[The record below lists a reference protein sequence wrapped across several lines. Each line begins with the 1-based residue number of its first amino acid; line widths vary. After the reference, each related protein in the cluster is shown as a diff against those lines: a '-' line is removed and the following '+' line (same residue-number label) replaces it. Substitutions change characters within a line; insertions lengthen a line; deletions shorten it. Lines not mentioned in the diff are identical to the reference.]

1 MHPARPRLVR
11 PALVRPALA
20 AVGVALA
27 AATSA
32 VVASPPAAAGVASHN
47 DQVALVDGTGA
58 QLEFKSKING
68 TAQVTSYD
76 GRYVVFSTDAPL
88 VASDDNGIDDV
99 YRRDTVKDVTV
110 LVSAVDG
117 QPGNDYSVEPTIS
130 DNGRFVAFTTWATDL
145 TEDRN
150 GSTLDVV
157 VKDLRTDRVRLVSVT
172 SKENQVRQNSFAPV
186 ISGNGRHVSFQT
198 FGQFGRKDGDR
209 LEDVYVRDLRHG
221 VTHQAS
227 LHPTGNDIRESVLNG
242 DISDNGK
249 IVVFGNDNRL
259 WARNVVKGTTV
270 RFWQEPD
277 APPCQPFPAGS
288 AGRPV
293 VSGDGRFVAFASCA
307 TDLPGENGQ
316 ATDVY
321 RMRLSNGAV
330 QRVTTK
336 GNANSY
342 LPSLSRNGRYVGFG
356 SDASNFVKGDTSD
369 PDAFVA
375 DVKTGAVTRASQAP
389 DGSEGNS
396 WSAANAV
403 AISGDGRTLAYQSY
417 ASNLVPGDAFDLE
430 EVFVWRR

>member
-1 MHPARPRLVR
+1 MNTARHRLV
-11 PALVRPALA
+11 PAVAAGGLALA
-20 AVGVALA
+20 T
-27 AATSA
+27 AATALISG
-32 VVASPPAAAGVASHN
+32 SPATAGVPSHN
-47 DQVALVDGTGA
+47 EQVALVDGTGA

-99 YRRDTVKDVTV
+99 YRRDTVNDVTL
-110 LVSAVDG
+110 LVSAAGG
-117 QPGNDYSVEPTIS
+117 QPGNDYSVEPSIS
-130 DNGRFVAFTTWATDL
+130 DTGRFVAFTTWATDL
-145 TEDRN
+145 TQDRN

-157 VKDLRTDRVRLVSVT
+157 VKDLRTDRIRLVSVT
-172 SKENQVRQNSFAPV
+172 SKEKQVRQNSFSPV

-198 FGQFGRKDGDR
+198 FGRFGRKDGDK
-209 LEDVYVRDLRHG
+209 LEDVYVRDVRRG
-221 VTHQAS
+221 VTRQAS

-242 DISDNGK
+242 DISDNGR

-259 WARNVVKGTTV
+259 WARNVARGTTV

-293 VSGDGRFVAFASCA
+293 ISGDGRFVAFASCA

-330 QRVTTK
+330 QRVTKK
-336 GNANSY
+336 GNGNSY
-342 LPSLSRNGRYVGFG
+342 LASLSRNGRYVGFG
-356 SDASNFVKGDTSD
+356 SDATNFVAGDTSG

-375 DVKTGAVTRASQAP
+375 DVRTGAVTRASQTP
-389 DGSEGNS
+389 GGSEGNN

-403 AISGDGRTLAYQSY
+403 AISGDGRSLAYQSY
-417 ASNLVPGDAFDLE
+417 ASDLVPGDTVDLE